1 MYFTAPLLR
10 AQDSLMLQKVD
21 TVDVFAAK
29 SEQEIPVSYSA
40 GEAVRSTPGI
50 FLRSASIGGIQ
61 LVSAQGLN
69 PQHIQILWNGIP
81 VNSGMLGLSDLS
93 LFTVGYKQE
102 VAYTAT
108 QQEKTT
114 GGIAGV
120 VDVNALP
127 LTGNGYQLILR
138 QSVGSFGQSLTALD
152 HSGKHKSHRWQISFS
167 GERAQNDFKFVDYTI
182 LPNVEKRQ
190 QSGQFRKLNIY
201 PRWEMK
207 FKNGAL
213 LQWMNET
220 VFNERHIP
228 ATLVSPTVTGLQND
242 KVTRNLLR
250 WNYSK
255 TMFQH
260 EISAVYVFNY
270 WYFKDELLQRAEENR
285 EQLGFLRYNGT
296 VNLRPKWKLFYGS
309 DVKYTQ
315 VKTPNYK
322 KGVDEIGWDA
332 HTGVEWQ
339 PSLYFKASALAKVS
353 YRSNLPWNAPFNVE
367 ISGRV
372 GKQRRLKLWWRG
384 GFDARYPT
392 LNDRFWLPGG
402 NPDLQAE
409 KSKGTGTGLQFS
421 IDLSSHLIWKN
432 KAEFFLTH
440 INNMILW
447 TPTNKFYWMPMN
459 IGKILSYGLVYEQEL
474 AWCKGFHNFKIDYSY
489 SFNRSGTTQS
499 PIPNDKTLKKQLPY
513 FPIHSFKMNGF
524 YNWKSWKIAT
534 DVQAYSQRF
543 VTRDEGQSIDT
554 YGIWNFSL
562 SYKHSFKSIELEGRA
577 ALNNLLN
584 HYYEEVIYRPMPGR
598 NFLFTFIFT
607 WNHEKH

>member
-152 HSGKHKSHRWQISFS
+152 HSGNHKSHRWQISFS

-207 FKNGAL
+207 
-213 LQWMNET
+213 
-220 VFNERHIP
+220 
-228 ATLVSPTVTGLQND
+228 
-242 KVTRNLLR
+242 
-250 WNYSK
+250 
-255 TMFQH
+255 
-260 EISAVYVFNY
+260 
-270 WYFKDELLQRAEENR
+270 
-285 EQLGFLRYNGT
+285 
-296 VNLRPKWKLFYGS
+296 
-309 DVKYTQ
+309 
-315 VKTPNYK
+315 
-322 KGVDEIGWDA
+322 
-332 HTGVEWQ
+332 
-339 PSLYFKASALAKVS
+339 
-353 YRSNLPWNAPFNVE
+353 
-367 ISGRV
+367 
-372 GKQRRLKLWWRG
+372 
-384 GFDARYPT
+384 
-392 LNDRFWLPGG
+392 
-402 NPDLQAE
+402 
-409 KSKGTGTGLQFS
+409 
-421 IDLSSHLIWKN
+421 
-432 KAEFFLTH
+432 
-440 INNMILW
+440 
-447 TPTNKFYWMPMN
+447 
-459 IGKILSYGLVYEQEL
+459 
-474 AWCKGFHNFKIDYSY
+474 
-489 SFNRSGTTQS
+489 
-499 PIPNDKTLKKQLPY
+499 
-513 FPIHSFKMNGF
+513 
-524 YNWKSWKIAT
+524 
-534 DVQAYSQRF
+534 
-543 VTRDEGQSIDT
+543 
-554 YGIWNFSL
+554 
-562 SYKHSFKSIELEGRA
+562 
-577 ALNNLLN
+577 
-584 HYYEEVIYRPMPGR
+584 
-598 NFLFTFIFT
+598 
-607 WNHEKH
+607 